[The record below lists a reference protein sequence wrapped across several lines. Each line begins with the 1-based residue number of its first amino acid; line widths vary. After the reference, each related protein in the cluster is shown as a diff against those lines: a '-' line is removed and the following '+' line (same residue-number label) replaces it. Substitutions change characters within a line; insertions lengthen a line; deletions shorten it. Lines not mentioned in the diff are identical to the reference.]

1 MWFFKWSSAFL
12 WHQISSKIR
21 AIVRETF
28 PCPQLWQRALEKGRG
43 GGVTIRLTIF
53 SVEDDGI
60 TLDLKPQHIVNQRAL
75 AIGQNRNR

>member
-1 MWFFKWSSAFL
+1 MAESL
-12 WHQISSKIR
+12 
-21 AIVRETF
+21 REG
-28 PCPQLWQRALEKGRG
+28 EGG

-53 SVEDDGI
+53 AVEDDGI